1 MKRIRIGN
9 DIAISWSVKDRDGTA
24 HSFSGLDVRLWMLNG
39 NARVEVTD
47 FTIDGNVVSWSFLGK
62 DQKWLGKYDA
72 VICQNYNGTS
82 MITVDACAIFCL
94 VSRVDST
101 GTDEGYVSL
110 ESQLSAVRLNPVIPV
125 VGDNSDWWVNGNDTG
140 KPSRGDS
147 AYQIAVKNGFVGT
160 ESEWLQSLIGT
171 PGASILYH
179 TTGNNMD
186 GSMTQR
192 AVTTALSEKLD
203 ASNFNTLMT
212 ALTAEEVTTLLNL

>member
-9 DIAISWSVKDRDGTA
+9 DIAISWSVKDRDGSD
-24 HSFSGLDVRLWMLNG
+24 HDFSGLDVRLWMVNG
-39 NARVEVTD
+39 NARLEVTD
-47 FTIDGNVVSWSFLGK
+47 FEIDGNVISWTFWGK

-72 VICQNYNGTS
+72 ILSQNHNGTS
-82 MITVDACAIFCL
+82 MVTVDSCAVFCL
-94 VSRVDST
+94 VSRIDST

-110 ESQLSAVRLNPVIPV
+110 DSRLGAVRLNPVIPV
-125 VGDNSDWWVNGNDTG
+125 VGDNWDWWVNGKDTG

-147 AYQIAVKNGFVGT
+147 AYEIAVRNGFSGT

-203 ASNFNTLMT
+203 ADNFNSLMT
-212 ALTAEEVTTLLNL
+212 RLTAAEITELLNL

>member
-9 DIAISWSVKDRDGTA
+9 DIAISWSVKDRDGSD
-24 HSFSGLDVRLWMLNG
+24 HDFSGLDVRLWMVNG
-39 NARVEVTD
+39 NARLEVTD
-47 FTIDGNVVSWSFLGK
+47 FEIDGNVISWTFWGK

-72 VICQNYNGTS
+72 ILSQNHNGTS
-82 MITVDACAIFCL
+82 MVTVDSCAVFCL
-94 VSRVDST
+94 VSRIDST

-110 ESQLSAVRLNPVIPV
+110 DSRLGAVRLNPVIPV
-125 VGDNSDWWVNGNDTG
+125 VGDNWDWWVNGKDTG

-147 AYQIAVKNGFVGT
+147 AYEIAVRNGFSGT

-203 ASNFNTLMT
+203 ADNFNSLMT
-212 ALTAEEVTTLLNL
+212 RLTAEEITELLNL